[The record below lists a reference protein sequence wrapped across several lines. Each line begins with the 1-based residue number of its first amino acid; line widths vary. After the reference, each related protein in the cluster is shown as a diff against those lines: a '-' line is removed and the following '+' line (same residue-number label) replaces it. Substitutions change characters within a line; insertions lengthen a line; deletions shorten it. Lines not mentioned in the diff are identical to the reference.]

1 MLTHAERT
9 VGDAML
15 RRPTIHAAGLTVGA
29 ARAAF
34 DAGPKT
40 HLLLLVHDGVLVS
53 TLTRGD
59 LQAAADPAESA
70 AGLGSLAHR
79 TVDPGVPLAATYD
92 QMTRRGLR
100 RLAVVDASNR
110 LLGLLCLKRSLTGFC
125 TDDGVAGMRTVRDA

>member
-15 RRPTIHAAGLTVGA
+15 RRPTIHGTGLTVGA

-34 DAGPKT
+34 DASPKT

-53 TLTRGD
+53 TLTRTD
-59 LQAAADPAESA
+59 LDAAADPAEPA

-79 TVDPGVPLAATYD
+79 TVGPGVLLAATYD

-110 LLGLLCLKRSLTGFC
+110 LLGLLCLKRGLTGFC
-125 TDDGVAGMRTVRDA
+125 TDDGVAGMRTGRDA